1 MKYNVLI
8 VDDND
13 NNRYT
18 MRTLLEANDIDV
30 FESANGSDALTTL
43 IREKIQLI
51 ILDIQLPDY
60 NGFEL
65 AKVIKNRKATKTVQ
79 IIFAT
84 AVFKTEE
91 YISKGYKIGAVDYV
105 LKPLNIDIFISK
117 VNYYRSVYEER
128 EQLLQAYELKN
139 RSLERVV
146 RSLEKT
152 KKRLLE
158 SETYWKQLGEN
169 IPDLVEVYS
178 SDNALLFRNREVL
191 DNRLKLLY
199 ESYESRIIELINST
213 LETGNSQKKI
223 VKILE
228 DSVSCYYQ
236 IRSIDIHNENEHRC
250 MLIISDV
257 TLEQNCLQ
265 DQ

>member
-1 MKYNVLI
+1 MNYNVLI

-13 NNRYT
+13 NNRFT
-18 MRTLLEANDIDV
+18 MRTLLEENDINV

-65 AKVIKNRKATKTVQ
+65 AKVIKNRKATKTIQ

-128 EQLLQAYELKN
+128 EQLLQAYALKN
-139 RSLERVV
+139 RSLEKVV

-152 KKRLLE
+152 KQRLLE
-158 SETYWKQLGEN
+158 SENYWKQLGEN

-178 SDNALLFRNREVL
+178 SENELLFRNHKVL
-191 DNRLKLLY
+191 ENKLNLLY
-199 ESYESRIIELINST
+199 ETYDSRIKEQVNIT
-213 LETGNSQKKI
+213 LDTGSSLKKI
-223 VKILE
+223 VEILE
-228 DSVSCYYQ
+228 GDNSSYFQ
-236 IRSIDIHNENEHRC
+236 IRSIDIHNEEEHRC
-250 MLIISDV
+250 MLIVRDV
-257 TLEQNCLQ
+257 TLEESYKNKE
-265 DQ
+265 